1 MNLISN
7 GYLVTAVACAV
18 VALQWLLLATRGPDR
33 RTHLLFAACALAAAI
48 DAFFVERRFVRVES
62 PEELAAILPWQ
73 ALAVVSFL
81 VLLALFLSAR
91 TGFVRRSLLA
101 VVLVL
106 LAATAVLGFV
116 LSEATYIAITSIRA
130 VTLPWGETIRMG
142 VGVAGPWRVVGD
154 AANVAFLVLLLDTT
168 FRLRRSGQRRL
179 ARSLGSG
186 FILLSLS
193 VLAFIPMDL
202 GWWDVPPLH
211 PFVFLLLV
219 AFMGWELTTSA
230 VRSAELS
237 REVTANERRWRQL
250 VETAQLFVLR
260 IAPDGR
266 VLEVNP
272 YFEELLGRSAAETVG
287 RPFTELIAPEERT
300 SVAESFSRLGE
311 ELVRGA
317 SRRTMIAADGELRLV
332 EWRYI
337 ALYSADG
344 EYRGALSLGADVT
357 ERQLAEHDRD
367 RALERLKGTVTELER
382 LKERLEEENLVLREE
397 IGQREGFEGIIG
409 TSDGLHYV
417 LHKIDQ
423 VASTDASVLIQGET
437 GVGKE
442 LVARTIHEQSDR
454 ACKPF
459 VVMNC
464 AALAP
469 SLVDSE
475 LFGHERGAFTGAD
488 RRRQG
493 RFELAD
499 GGTLFLDEVGEL
511 PLEVQP
517 KLLRVL
523 EQGDFQRVGGT
534 TTIGADVRLIAAT
547 NRELGAE
554 VAEGHFR
561 EDLYYRLE
569 VYPITVPPLRE
580 RTEDIA
586 PLVFH
591 FLRRFN
597 EKRKVKL
604 EEVPTELIRRLEA
617 YPWPGNVRELKNVL
631 ERAALASPERVLGLA
646 APLRA
651 DNRRAAKLAPPSVD
665 GNGVLTLDELE
676 RRHIRA
682 VLKLCH
688 GQIAGSGGAAEK
700 LGLHA
705 NTLRSRMKK
714 LEIVRPTAR

>member
-1 MNLISN
+1 VNLVAT
-7 GYLVTAVACAV
+7 GYLVVAAACTMVAVE
-18 VALQWLLLATRGPDR
+18 WLLLATQGPDR
-33 RTHLLFAACALAAAI
+33 RTQLLFAGCSLAAAI
-48 DAFFVERRFVRVES
+48 DAFFVERRFVSLQS

-73 ALAVVSFL
+73 TLTITSFL
-81 VLLALFLSAR
+81 ALLALFLAAR
-91 TGFVRRSLLA
+91 TGVVRRWLL
-101 VVLVL
+101 V
-106 LAATAVLGFV
+106 TVLGLLFATTVLNFV
-116 LSEATYIAITSIRA
+116 LEDATYTAITSMRE
-130 VTLPWGETIRMG
+130 VTFPWGEVIHFG
-142 VGVAGPWRVVGD
+142 VGPAGPWRVVGD
-154 AANVAFLVLLLDTT
+154 ASLVSFLLLLLDTT
-168 FRLRRSGQRRL
+168 IRLARSGQRRL
-179 ARSLGSG
+179 AHWLGAG
-186 FILLSLS
+186 FLMLSLS
-193 VLAFIPMDL
+193 ALAIIPMDL

-211 PFVFLLLV
+211 PFAFLLIV
-219 AFMGWELTTSA
+219 AFMSWELSSSVA
-230 VRSAELS
+230 RSAELAD
-237 REVTANERRWRQL
+237 EVVANERRWRQL

-260 IAPDGR
+260 VAPDGR

-287 RPFTELIAPEERT
+287 KPLTELVAPEERS
-300 SVAESFSRLGE
+300 SVAESLSRLSE
-311 ELVRGA
+311 ESMRGA
-317 SRRTMIAADGELRLV
+317 SRRTMIAADGERHFV
-332 EWRYI
+332 EWRYV
-337 ALYSADG
+337 ALHDG
-344 EYRGALSLGADVT
+344 NGEFQGALSLGADVT
-357 ERQLAEHDRD
+357 ERQLAQKDRD
-367 RALERLKGTVTELER
+367 VALEELKSTVNELER

-397 IGQREGFEGIIG
+397 IGKREGFEGLIG
-409 TSDGLHYV
+409 ASDGLQYV
-417 LHKIDQ
+417 LHKIEQ
-423 VASTDASVLIQGET
+423 VAGTEASVLIQGET

-454 ACKPF
+454 GSKPF

-469 SLVDSE
+469 TLVDSE

-523 EQGDFQRVGGT
+523 EQGDFRRVGGGN
-534 TTIGADVRLIAAT
+534 TIQVDVRLVAAT
-547 NRELGAE
+547 NRDLSAE
-554 VAEGHFR
+554 VAAGRFR

-597 EKRKVKL
+597 EKRKVRL
-604 EEVPTELIRRLEA
+604 EEVPPELIRRLEA

-631 ERAALASPERVLGLA
+631 ERAALASPERVLRLA
-646 APLRA
+646 EPLRV
-651 DNRRAAKLAPPSVD
+651 DNIRAAKLAPASVD

-676 RRHIRA
+676 RRHIRV
-682 VLKLCH
+682 VLDLCH
-688 GQIAGSGGAAEK
+688 GQIAGSGGAAEL

-714 LEIVRPTAR
+714 LGVVNKTAR